1 MDEER
6 EDTQWNVWIIAG
18 AALLAAGLA
27 AGLAVTC
34 YRNRPNQRA
43 RRLVDRS
50 RRLIDTIS
58 RALDEFEQ
66 ATVETEG

>member
-1 MDEER
+1 MDEQSEETR
-6 EDTQWNVWIIAG
+6 WNVWIIAG

-27 AGLAVTC
+27 AGVAVSC
-34 YRNRPNQRA
+34 YKKRPQQRA

-58 RALDEFEQ
+58 EALEEFEQ
-66 ATVETEG
+66 ATAETEG